1 MISKLRFAAFFSILL
16 PIHLSFNVA
25 AQESKP
31 SIPHIL
37 PGKGIADPFDKT
49 GFFPNT
55 SGGIDALNLATGKVL
70 WSSQKAN
77 LPLIT
82 TAKHLFALKGSGNQ
96 LRVIKLDTVKQG
108 QLLFESLPIPL
119 PNWASVETTY
129 GRSFRS
135 SVRSDSNGLFLIW
148 EASAFYAGG
157 VQPPPGVVERERK
170 EKNGVERIDS
180 NTGKIESL
188 DIKKIAAGKFF
199 PMSEI
204 AANPTIGA
212 LTLLVKDSSA
222 NNPMNSWEKRRTLQA
237 MNKAKQII
245 WQRDIARPIELPPRP

>member
-1 MISKLRFAAFFSILL
+1 MISKLRFAAFSSILL
-16 PIHLSFNVA
+16 PIYLSFNVA

-77 LPLIT
+77 VPLLT
-82 TAKHLFALKGSGNQ
+82 TPKYLFALKGNGNQ
-96 LRVIKLDTVKQG
+96 LRVIKLDTEKQG
-108 QLLFESLPIPL
+108 KLLFESLPIPL
-119 PNWASVETTY
+119 PTWASVETVY
-129 GRSFRS
+129 RRSFRS
-135 SVRSDSNGLFLIW
+135 SVRSNSNGLFLIW
-148 EASAFYAGG
+148 EAKAFYEGG
-157 VQPPPGVVERERK
+157 IQPPPGVIEKERK
-170 EKNGVERIDS
+170 EKTGVERIDS

-204 AANPTIGA
+204 AANPTIGT
-212 LTLLVKDSSA
+212 LTLLVKDSSD
-222 NNPMNSWEKRRTLQA
+222 NNPIKSWENRRTLQA
-237 MNKAKQII
+237 VNKAKQVI
-245 WQRDIARPIELPPRP
+245 WQHSIASPVQLRPLP